1 MSTSDRRFVMNPVSI
16 DRQRSVFNRNY
27 QHKMTLEMGKLNL
40 VSVQEVLPGD
50 TFSVDLA
57 SVIRMGTPIAPIM
70 DNIHCDFYAFFV
82 PNRLI
87 WDKWKEFNGES
98 DSAWVSDEEYTEP
111 QINLYA
117 SGDKVIGGKDGLP
130 GIPENYFDQAGIP
143 IQQLIIQYSKFG
155 SSEGVDISALWLR
168 GIQLIYNE
176 YFRDENI
183 IDKIINLNY
192 DSGDIQINLNEPGS
206 DEGVD
211 WFVLDNSLPKFND
224 IPGITSLYSVA
235 KFHDL
240 FTSALPAPQRGDA
253 VELPLG
259 TTAPVIAVDG
269 GLHYLDGTMRFGTDE
284 SKTSGL
290 LYALGYRTDGA
301 SGAGST
307 KTGVLKAGEVLKEDE
322 SFYITQS
329 NLYADLSRATASS
342 VNQLRLAFATQR
354 YLEALSRSGSRYIE
368 SLKGIFGVNAPNGLL
383 QRPEYLG
390 GKRIRINV
398 DQVLSHTE
406 GDENQLGETGAYSLT
421 NDKTSLYTK
430 SYVEHGYVYIFAVI
444 RQEHTYAQGINKMFF
459 RKNLLDRYVPQL
471 ANIGEVPVLEKE
483 LFVSGVPTK
492 DDAVFGYNEAW
503 YEYRFMPDYVS
514 GKLNPVNYLALKQWT
529 LADEF
534 ESAPTLSKEF
544 IEENNNNLKRV
555 LVLAPE
561 SGAPEFWADFFIKQK
576 VAREMPLYSIPGL
589 IDHH

>member
-1 MSTSDRRFVMNPVSI
+1 MNPVSL

-82 PNRLI
+82 PNRLT

-98 DSAWVSDEEYTEP
+98 DTAWVSDEDYIEP

-117 SGDKVIGGKDGLP
+117 SNGDVIGEDLP
-130 GIPENYFDQAGIP
+130 EIPENYFDQAGIP
-143 IQQLIIQYSKFG
+143 IQQLCRAYAN
-155 SSEGVDISALWLR
+155 SSDGVDISALWLR

-183 IDKIINLNY
+183 IDKVINLYY
-192 DSGDIQINLNEPGS
+192 DSSNIQICLTEADGGY
-206 DEGVD
+206 DLDFYKTVD
-211 WFVLDNSLPKFND
+211 NVLVFND
-224 IPGITSLYSVA
+224 VPGVTSLYSVA

-240 FTSALPAPQRGDA
+240 FTSGLPAPQRGDA
-253 VELPLG
+253 IELPLG
-259 TTAPVIAVDG
+259 TTAPVIAVGQTGDQWAAGDAVGSVILQDASVPGVNKPQSRLGFDG
-269 GLHYLDGTMRFGTDE
+269 EGGIEGDIL
-284 SKTSGL
+284 
-290 LYALGYRTDGA
+290 
-301 SGAGST
+301 
-307 KTGVLKAGEVLKEDE
+307 
-322 SFYITQS
+322 
-329 NLYADLSRATASS
+329 ADLSRATAAS

-354 YLEALSRSGSRYIE
+354 YLEALARSGSRYIE

-390 GKRIRINV
+390 GKRIRINI

-406 GDENQLGETGAYSLT
+406 GSENELGETGAYSLT
-421 NDKTSLYTK
+421 NDKASMYTK
-430 SYVEHGYVYIFAVI
+430 SFVEHGYVYIFAVI

-471 ANIGEVPVLEKE
+471 ANIGEVPVLERE
-483 LFVSGVPTK
+483 LFVTGDSTK
-492 DDAVFGYNEAW
+492 DEAVFSYNEAW

-514 GKLNPVNYLALKQWT
+514 GKLNPINALSLKQWT

>member
-1 MSTSDRRFVMNPVSI
+1 MSTSDRRFVMNPVSL

-82 PNRLI
+82 PNRLT

-98 DSAWVSDEEYTEP
+98 DTAWVSDEDYTEP
-111 QINLYA
+111 QINLY
-117 SGDKVIGGKDGLP
+117 GGDGLTIGDDTP
-130 GIPENYFDQAGIP
+130 AIPENYFDQAGIP
-143 IQQLIIQYSKFG
+143 LQQIAVL
-155 SSEGVDISALWLR
+155 SSTDGVDISALWLR

-183 IDKIINLNY
+183 IDKLINLKY
-192 DSGDIQINLNEPGS
+192 DSANIIIALTEAGAGEDFDMFHMVGQEIR
-206 DEGVD
+206 
-211 WFVLDNSLPKFND
+211 FHD
-224 IPGITSLYSVA
+224 IPGVTSLYSVA

-240 FTSALPAPQRGDA
+240 FTSALPAPQRGDG

-259 TTAPVIAVDG
+259 TTAPVIAVGQADDQWAAG
-269 GLHYLDGTMRFGTDE
+269 DTITTTLLQSSGTTH
-284 SKTSGL
+284 
-290 LYALGYRTDGA
+290 
-301 SGAGST
+301 
-307 KTGVLKAGEVLKEDE
+307 
-322 SFYITQS
+322 QS
-329 NLYADLSRATASS
+329 NVGFEGNQIEGTILTDLSRATAAS

-354 YLEALSRSGSRYIE
+354 YLEALARSGSRYIE

-421 NDKTSLYTK
+421 NDKASMYTK
-430 SYVEHGYVYIFAVI
+430 SFVEHGYVYIFAVI
-444 RQEHTYAQGINKMFF
+444 RQEHTYSQGINKMFF

-471 ANIGEVPVLEKE
+471 ANIGEVPILEKE
-483 LFVSGVPTK
+483 LWVSGQPDN
-492 DDAVFGYNEAW
+492 DDVVFGYQEAW

-534 ESAPTLSKEF
+534 ASAPTLSKEF

>member
-40 VSVQEVLPGD
+40 VSVQEISPGD

-82 PNRLI
+82 PNRLV

-98 DSAWVSDEEYTEP
+98 DSAWVSDEHLTEP
-111 QINLYA
+111 QIFLN
-117 SGDKVIGGKDGLP
+117 GDGNVIGVSTP

-143 IQQLIIQYSKFG
+143 IQQIAKLDSG
-155 SSEGVDISALWLR
+155 SGVSISALWLR

-183 IDKIINLNY
+183 IDKVINLSY
-192 DSGDIQINLNEPGS
+192 DSSNIDVYLDEVGAGSDYVFFVTDDNGDIVFQ
-206 DEGVD
+206 
-211 WFVLDNSLPKFND
+211 D
-224 IPGITSLYSVA
+224 IPGVTSLYSVA

-240 FTSALPAPQRGDA
+240 FTSALPAPQRGDS

-259 TTAPVIAVDG
+259 TTAPVIAVGQVGDQWSSG
-269 GLHYLDGTMRFGTDE
+269 DSISLLLQ
-284 SKTSGL
+284 SSSGL
-290 LYALGYRTDGA
+290 
-301 SGAGST
+301 ST
-307 KTGVLKAGEVLKEDE
+307 PPSSSVGFEGNQIEGNILT
-322 SFYITQS
+322 
-329 NLYADLSRATASS
+329 DLSRATASS

-354 YLEALSRSGSRYIE
+354 YLEALARSGSRYIE

-406 GDENQLGETGAYSLT
+406 GSENELGETGAYSLT
-421 NDKTSLYTK
+421 NDKASMYTK
-430 SYVEHGYVYIFAVI
+430 SFVEHGYVYIFAVI
-444 RQEHTYAQGINKMFF
+444 RQEHTYSQGINKMFF

-471 ANIGEVPVLEKE
+471 ANIGEVPILNKE
-483 LFVSGVPTK
+483 LFVSGNSTS
-492 DDAVFGYNEAW
+492 DEGVFGYNEAW

-514 GKLNPVNYLALKQWT
+514 GKLNPINYLALKQWT

-555 LVLAPE
+555 LVLSPE